1 MVLGFMMK
9 NMKALM
15 TQTTNTTLTCM
26 GNLVGVAVLVKQ
38 NVMKVASY
46 WCSAA
51 FYFGYFS
58 QQLGHR

>member
-1 MVLGFMMK
+1 MIK
-9 NMKALM
+9 SMKAHM
-15 TQTTNTTLTCM
+15 TLLTNSTLTCM
-26 GNLVGVAVLVKQ
+26 GNLAGVAVLVKQ

>member
-1 MVLGFMMK
+1 MK